1 MTVNDGTVKFTVK
14 TACAM
19 ENVKSIV
26 KSMLLAAFPV
36 GTIIESMND
45 VNPSTYIGGTW
56 EKLPAGYATISAGV
70 YTENHD
76 GTSQSYT
83 YIAGNTYGEAAHKLA
98 VREMPAHIH
107 YMPIGGYE
115 GWENMKDMQ
124 IGQYV
129 LDFRKATLNQTGIAY
144 TGPGT
149 WTPASST
156 GGNGYHNNIPPSLA
170 AYRFKR
176 IK

>member
-83 YIAGNTYGEAAHKLA
+83 YIAGNTYGEAAHKLTNNELP
-98 VREMPAHIH
+98 VHSH
-107 YMPIGGYE
+107 SMPIGGFDE
-115 GWENMKDMQ
+115 WANMTGMPSN
-124 IGQYV
+124 QYV
-129 LDFRKATLNQTGIAY
+129 LDLYHGILNPCGTPY
-144 TGPGT
+144 TGHGA

-170 AYRFKR
+170 VYRFKR